1 MTTPKKTVGKE
12 RLLRKTSLGAQYVT
26 TDYNG
31 KNEAGWQPIGDSV
44 LVMCDKPVTKT
55 AGGILLSETTQES
68 HRAAAESG
76 VVVAVG
82 GGAFEWTG
90 DRTQK
95 YTGYKPKPGDHVAF
109 TRYAGQLL
117 IGKDGIEYRLMTDNC
132 IGGVDLDDTAPA
144 ISGPGR
150 KTIKKGGR

>member
-1 MTTPKKTVGKE
+1 MAASRPKKTVGRE

-31 KNEAGWQPIGDSV
+31 SNQSGWQPVGDSV
-44 LVMCDKPVTKT
+44 LVMCDKPVEKT
-55 AGGILLSETTQES
+55 AGGILLTQTAQES

-76 VVVAVG
+76 VIAAVAD
-82 GGAFEWTG
+82 GAFLWTG

-95 YTGYKPKPGDHVAF
+95 FTGTRPKPGDHVAF
-109 TRYAGQLL
+109 TRYAGQLI

-132 IGGVDLDDTAPA
+132 IGAVDLDDLKARPAP
-144 ISGPGR
+144 R
-150 KTIKKGGR
+150 K

>member
-1 MTTPKKTVGKE
+1 MAPTKKTVGRE

-31 KNEAGWQPIGDSV
+31 KNEAGWKPVGDSV
-44 LVMCDKPVTKT
+44 LVMCDKPVTKS
-55 AGGILLSETTQES
+55 AGGILLTETTQES

-82 GGAFEWTG
+82 DGAFQWTG
-90 DRTQK
+90 DRTQR
-95 YTGYKPKPGDHVAF
+95 YTGYVPKPGDHVAF
-109 TRYAGQLL
+109 TRYAGQLV

-132 IGGVDLDDTAPA
+132 IGAVDLDDLGPAATAASKPR
-144 ISGPGR
+144 GR
-150 KTIKKGGR
+150 K